1 MNNIL
6 SILTGIAMIGA
17 SALTL
22 EGVNKATDGGF
33 YLASIKHLAQE
44 STAVS
49 GEITTPTFPP
59 MPSETVKFN
68 MQMPPPIIGADGT
81 EIKQVIPMPPIMNG
95 GMPVNFQN
103 QMQRTQMPN
112 TAQKQAKPFD
122 VFEQNKKVFN
132 EVKRPINSVIGE
144 ESDSAEDNSSSE
156 NQFDRQR
163 VQKTISD
170 ITRFRKELK
179 NTLRGIKKQ
188 ASAADLAELTK
199 IQTEVDQIYSTLSNT
214 NDSSDADE
222 AAQSFYE
229 SEYWDKVNSIRT
241 RVQIPQ
247 EVKQIQQSLKRVDK
261 ALQAKAAQS
270 LGLNIDKAKELVI
283 QMKQNSDKVQ
293 ELYNTNNYEDAGELL
308 KDFHDNGHP
317 GDIESTI
324 TRVRDI
330 KNTLKRIRDA
340 EVKTAVEEVLQE
352 VIDKFNSG
360 EYRDARETLDEYSD
374 DLMRLVNQFA
384 KAKTINKGASRTQI
398 ESLGNLI
405 EKKLQEIDVK
415 QGQTSSAEVQTTP
428 AESGL

>member
-1 MNNIL
+1 MNNII

-44 STAVS
+44 STTVS
-49 GEITTPTFPP
+49 GEITTPTFPT
-59 MPSETVKFN
+59 MPSETANFN
-68 MQMPPPIIGADGT
+68 IQMPPPIIGADGT
-81 EIKQVIPMPPIMNG
+81 EIKQPMPIPPIMNG
-95 GMPVNFQN
+95 VSMPANFQDLM
-103 QMQRTQMPN
+103 MQKEQISNMV
-112 TAQKQAKPFD
+112 QKQIKPFE
-122 VFEQNKKVFN
+122 VFKQNKKVFN
-132 EVKRPINSVIGE
+132 EVRRPANGIIREEGNSEGN
-144 ESDSAEDNSSSE
+144 DHYGDK
-156 NQFDRQR
+156 FDRQR

-170 ITRFRKELK
+170 ITRFRNELK

-188 ASAADLAELTK
+188 ASATDLAELTK
-199 IQTEVDQIYSTLSNT
+199 IQADVDQIYSTLSNT
-214 NDSSDADE
+214 TDSSDADE
-222 AAQSFYE
+222 AAQGFYE
-229 SEYWDKVNSIRT
+229 GEYWDKVNSIRT

-247 EVKQIQQSLKRVDK
+247 EIKQIQQSLKRVDK

-270 LGLNIDKAKELVI
+270 LGLNIDKAKELVV

-293 ELYNTNNYEDAGELL
+293 ELYNANNYEDAGELL

-330 KNTLKRIRDA
+330 KNTLKRIKDT
-340 EVKTAVEEVLQE
+340 EVKSAVGEVLQE
-352 VIDKFNSG
+352 VVDKFNSG

-384 KAKTINKGASRTQI
+384 RAKTINRGTSRTQI
-398 ESLGNLI
+398 ENLGNLI

-415 QGQTSSAEVQTTP
+415 QGQNQEPSEFNQ
-428 AESGL
+428 

>member
-1 MNNIL
+1 M
-6 SILTGIAMIGA
+6 
-17 SALTL
+17 
-22 EGVNKATDGGF
+22 
-33 YLASIKHLAQE
+33 
-44 STAVS
+44 
-49 GEITTPTFPP
+49 
-59 MPSETVKFN
+59 
-68 MQMPPPIIGADGT
+68 
-81 EIKQVIPMPPIMNG
+81 
-95 GMPVNFQN
+95 
-103 QMQRTQMPN
+103 
-112 TAQKQAKPFD
+112 
-122 VFEQNKKVFN
+122 
-132 EVKRPINSVIGE
+132 
-144 ESDSAEDNSSSE
+144 
-156 NQFDRQR
+156 
-163 VQKTISD
+163 
-170 ITRFRKELK
+170 
-179 NTLRGIKKQ
+179 
-188 ASAADLAELTK
+188 
-199 IQTEVDQIYSTLSNT
+199 
-214 NDSSDADE
+214 
-222 AAQSFYE
+222 
-229 SEYWDKVNSIRT
+229 
-241 RVQIPQ
+241 
-247 EVKQIQQSLKRVDK
+247 
-261 ALQAKAAQS
+261 
-270 LGLNIDKAKELVI
+270 GLNIDKAKELVI